1 MFILLFLHI
10 LMMFTAVAVAGGTN
24 ILLLVGVRRRDRTLI
39 AAITSLPIPMVAPIL
54 YITGGLFGVATALAF
69 GFNLL
74 APWLVVAYV
83 LFAML
88 AALGVLYSGPL
99 FARVHA
105 VAADAQAG
113 AEAFREVMGQY
124 QIDAALSLAGIGLLL
139 ADMVFKPFS

>member
-24 ILLLVGVRRRDRTLI
+24 ILLLVGARRSDRALV
-39 AAITSLPIPMVAPIL
+39 AAITSLPIPRAAPIL
-54 YITGGLFGVATALAF
+54 YITGGLFGLATALSF

-74 APWLVVAYV
+74 APWLIIAYV

-88 AALGVLYSGPL
+88 AGFGILYSGPI

-105 VAADAQAG
+105 VASDAQAG
-113 AEAFREVMGQY
+113 AEAFRKVMRQY
-124 QIDAALSLAGIGLLL
+124 RVDAVLSLAGIGLLL